1 MSDPFVTCGLW
12 PTMLLYSWHF
22 SGKNTGVGCHF
33 PSPRDLPDP
42 GIEPMS
48 PVSPAL
54 VGLLFT
60 TEPPG
65 KPLDPQKYRPF
76 TVSAS
81 TLEIPTLKHEQC

>member
-1 MSDPFVTCGLW
+1 MI
-12 PTMLLYSWHF
+12 SWAVAHHGSLSMGF
-22 SGKNTGVGCHF
+22 SRQECWSRLQF
-33 PSPRDLPDP
+33 PPPRDLPNP

-81 TLEIPTLKHEQC
+81 TLEIPTLKHEQCR